1 MENLKLLFLA
11 VKNKYL
17 LKKETLMIKKAIYP
31 GSFDPIT
38 NGHLDIIKRASNIF
52 DKVIVVIAE
61 NSRKKSFFSVEEK
74 KVMINKVVKDLMGV
88 EVQSFEGL
96 LIDCVRSNKANVI
109 LRGMRAISDFE
120 YESQFALINKKM
132 APEIETIFMV
142 TSTKYSYLNSSIVKE
157 IASLNGCISD
167 LVPAYV
173 AKQLKIKFSKYRTR
187 KADGSKTP

>member
-1 MENLKLLFLA
+1 
-11 VKNKYL
+11 
-17 LKKETLMIKKAIYP
+17 MIKAIYP

-61 NSRKKSFFSVEEK
+61 NSRKKSFFSIEEK
-74 KVMINKVVKDLMGV
+74 KVMINKVVKDLKGI
-88 EVQSFEGL
+88 EVQSFDGL

-157 IASLNGCISD
+157 IASLDGCISD

-173 AKQLKIKFSKYRTR
+173 VKQLKIKFSKYRTR
-187 KADGSKTP
+187 

>member
-1 MENLKLLFLA
+1 
-11 VKNKYL
+11 
-17 LKKETLMIKKAIYP
+17 MIKAIYP

-38 NGHLDIIKRASNIF
+38 NGHLDIIKRAINIF
-52 DKVIVVIAE
+52 DKVVVVIAE
-61 NSRKKSFFSVEEK
+61 NSKKKSFFSIDEK
-74 KVMINKVVKDLMGV
+74 KEMILHVIRDLNGI
-88 EVQSFEGL
+88 EVQSFDGL
-96 LIDCVRSNKANVI
+96 LIDCVRSNNANVI

-157 IASLNGCISD
+157 IASLNGCIRD

-173 AKQLKIKFSKYRTR
+173 ARKLREKYKKMGEGFNNLQL
-187 KADGSKTP
+187 

>member
-1 MENLKLLFLA
+1 
-11 VKNKYL
+11 
-17 LKKETLMIKKAIYP
+17 MIKAIYP

-61 NSRKKSFFSVEEK
+61 NSRKKSFFSIEEK
-74 KVMINKVVKDLMGV
+74 KVMINKVVKDLKGI
-88 EVQSFEGL
+88 EVQSFNGL

-157 IASLNGCISD
+157 IASLNGCITD

-187 KADGSKTP
+187 KADGSKNP

>member
-1 MENLKLLFLA
+1 
-11 VKNKYL
+11 
-17 LKKETLMIKKAIYP
+17 MIKAIYP

-61 NSRKKSFFSVEEK
+61 NSRKKSFFSIEEK
-74 KVMINKVVKDLMGV
+74 KVMINKVVKDLKGI
-88 EVQSFEGL
+88 EVQSFDGL

-132 APEIETIFMV
+132 APEIETVFMV

-187 KADGSKTP
+187 

>member
-1 MENLKLLFLA
+1 
-11 VKNKYL
+11 
-17 LKKETLMIKKAIYP
+17 MIKAIYP

-61 NSRKKSFFSVEEK
+61 NSRKKSFFSIEEK
-74 KVMINKVVKDLMGV
+74 KIMINKVVKNLKGI
-88 EVQSFEGL
+88 EVQSFDGL

-132 APEIETIFMV
+132 APEIETVFMV

-187 KADGSKTP
+187 

>member
-1 MENLKLLFLA
+1 
-11 VKNKYL
+11 
-17 LKKETLMIKKAIYP
+17 MIKAIYP

-61 NSRKKSFFSVEEK
+61 NSRKKSFFSIEEK
-74 KVMINKVVKDLMGV
+74 KVMINKVVKDLKGI

-173 AKQLKIKFSKYRTR
+173 AKQLKIKFSK
-187 KADGSKTP
+187 